1 MAAARDPAARILRD
15 EPDAAGDEVAYKA
28 SAEIADSSR
37 PHLSDETARRPHETP
52 DRPATAKP
60 APPAAAIAPAT
71 KSEDKGGNR
80 KKMLFFGAVAL
91 LALAASSY
99 GVHWF
104 LVGRFHVS
112 TDDAYVRANNTVLGA
127 RVSGHVAAILPR
139 DNAIVHAG
147 DVVFKIDDGD
157 YRIAVDAARTRI
169 ATQQAT
175 IDRLGHQVIAQESA
189 AAQSRAQLASAEAG
203 LKRAGLDYDRQQ
215 QLSEKGY
222 ATHATFEQS
231 EAGRDQG
238 MAAVKAAQAAYDV
251 ARDNVEVAKA
261 QQSEARAQLM
271 ELQTTLA
278 KAERDLD
285 FASVRAPVEGT
296 FSNRMVNTGD
306 FITVGQRLGNVVPLD
321 DVFIDANFKETQL
334 KRIRPGQPVTI
345 SVDAYGHRKF
355 SGIVESISPA
365 AGSVFTLLAARQ
377 RHRQLHQD
385 RAAAA
390 GPDSRAEG
398 CRAAKPV
405 ARRHV
410 GLCHRRYHPGRSR
423 CRHRCGPRRTGRGPV
438 EVSYLA
444 PLAGRGRSR
453 SDRVRD
459 PPRALVCGDSPSPQP
474 SPRKRGEG
482 AHLLLN

>member
-1 MAAARDPAARILRD
+1 MAAARDQAARVLRPEAD
-15 EPDAAGDEVAYKA
+15 GAGGDAAREASVA
-28 SAEIADSSR
+28 IADSIR
-37 PHLSDETARRPHETP
+37 TQLSNETARRAVE
-52 DRPATAKP
+52 
-60 APPAAAIAPAT
+60 APESPVTQPVAQEMSTEPAAAKAG
-71 KSEDKGGNR
+71 KR
-80 KKMLFFGAVAL
+80 KFVFMGIVAA
-91 LALAASSY
+91 LALAVAAY

-112 TDDAYVRANNTVLGA
+112 TDDSYVRANNSTLGA
-127 RVSGHVAAILPR
+127 RVAGHIAAILPQ
-139 DNAIVHAG
+139 DNAVVHAG
-147 DVVFKIDDGD
+147 DDVFKIDDGD

-175 IDRLGHQVIAQESA
+175 IDRLGRQVTAQESGA
-189 AAQSRAQLASAEAG
+189 SQALAQLASAEAG
-203 LKRAGLDYDRQQ
+203 LKRAGLDFERQQ

-238 MAAVKAAQAAYDV
+238 MAAVKAAQAASDA

-285 FASVRAPVEGT
+285 FTSVRAPVEGT

-306 FITVGQRLGNVVPLD
+306 FIAVGQRLGNVVPLD

-355 SGIVESISPA
+355 AGIVESISPA
-365 AGSVFTLLAARQ
+365 AGSVFTLLPPDNATGNFTKIVQRLPVRIRVPKDVARQ
-377 RHRQLHQD
+377 NLL
-385 RAAAA
+385 RAGMSVYATVDTTDGAA
-390 GPDSRAEG
+390 DAESE
-398 CRAAKPV
+398 AD
-405 ARRHV
+405 
-410 GLCHRRYHPGRSR
+410 L
-423 CRHRCGPRRTGRGPV
+423 
-438 EVSYLA
+438 
-444 PLAGRGRSR
+444 
-453 SDRVRD
+453 
-459 PPRALVCGDSPSPQP
+459 DSPTTIHPQ
-474 SPRKRGEG
+474 
-482 AHLLLN
+482 